1 MAIDKIFRHFS
12 IEVKRESCWRAKRC
26 REKQLQKFLINFLP
40 AQCLPTAASV
50 NRHARENFFNLLNL
64 ISQAKAKREI
74 R

>member
-12 IEVKRESCWRAKRC
+12 IEVKRESWRAKRC

-40 AQCLPTAASV
+40 AQCLPTAATV
-50 NRHARENFFNLLNL
+50 NRHASENFFNLLNL